1 MQPLVTRHPGV
12 RGDVIGRMGED
23 EFAVASTCSD
33 STDAAA
39 IIQRL
44 LDSPKAPFDNHGAD
58 VRVAASIGISRS
70 GPGAATARG
79 RVTDRTR
86 FTIGRQAPSTD
97 RRLRL
102 RFGRVTSCGPWH
114 EPSRQHEPAR
124 RTVGRFHRQA
134 ATHGACP
141 QMKPR
146 SGYSTMRYSRSR
158 SRPPWASLPR

>member
-70 GPGAATARG
+70 GRGGNSQWARNGSYEVHDRATG
-79 RVTDRTR
+79 SID
-86 FTIGRQAPSTD
+86 
-97 RRLRL
+97 
-102 RFGRVTSCGPWH
+102 
-114 EPSRQHEPAR
+114 
-124 RTVGRFHRQA
+124 
-134 ATHGACP
+134 
-141 QMKPR
+141 
-146 SGYSTMRYSRSR
+146 
-158 SRPPWASLPR
+158 